1 MEAEDIV
8 IDMAFP
14 LNLGEGWM
22 GQNWTG
28 QSWMDQNWM
37 DQKRKIPEVVVE
49 E

>member
-1 MEAEDIV
+1 MEGEDIV

-22 GQNWTG
+22 GQNW
-28 QSWMDQNWM
+28 MDQNWM

>member
-1 MEAEDIV
+1 
-8 IDMAFP
+8 
-14 LNLGEGWM
+14 M